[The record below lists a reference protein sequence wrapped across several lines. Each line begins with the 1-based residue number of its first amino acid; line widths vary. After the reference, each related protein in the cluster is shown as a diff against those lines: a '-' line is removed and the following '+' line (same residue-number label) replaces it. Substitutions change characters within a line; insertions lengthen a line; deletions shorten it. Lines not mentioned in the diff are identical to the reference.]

1 MWAWRS
7 RYANGAGVDMDAAE
21 AVKWYR
27 TAADGG
33 HAGAQH
39 NLGIMSEQLPPRSH
53 RMQHEGRKA
62 DVDGT
67 ERSGRAAG
75 SRCLSPTVCGS
86 VVKELSGWMHV
97 SLAEQV

>member
-1 MWAWRS
+1 MWVWRS
-7 RYANGAGVDMDAAE
+7 RYKRGTGVAKDAAE

-39 NLGIMSEQLPPRSH
+39 NLGIMSEQLPPRSQ

-86 VVKELSGWMHV
+86 VVKELSGCRNP
-97 SLAEQV
+97 SI